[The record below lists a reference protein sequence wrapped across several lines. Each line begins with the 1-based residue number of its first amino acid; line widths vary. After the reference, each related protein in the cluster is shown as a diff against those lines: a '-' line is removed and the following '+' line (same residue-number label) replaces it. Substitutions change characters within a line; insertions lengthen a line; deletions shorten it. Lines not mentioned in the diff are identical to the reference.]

1 MDGWMAR
8 EKEEQLAEQAVGVEH
23 GSLNLLVVA
32 LTSDKNYGAC
42 YALFHEHGLYGLEY
56 LSLVW

>member
-1 MDGWMAR
+1 MAR